1 MENTQ
6 APQEEIKLGP
16 VCKFFKKYTLDGE
29 VLIEQ
34 NQETG
39 EYREY
44 PLKTE
49 DLLPLPPAFKVSHA
63 SEMALFHSL
72 LVTIK
77 KDRPKRE
84 IPATR
89 LEYRKAGADP
99 RIVNQLVTLGLLEE
113 DIIPLLKPDGT
124 NPGSRACIY
133 YTPQGRAYIRAK
145 IDPNYALTEYR

>member
-49 DLLPLPPAFKVSHA
+49 DLLPLPPAFKVSHT
-63 SEMALFHSL
+63 SQ
-72 LVTIK
+72 
-77 KDRPKRE
+77 
-84 IPATR
+84 IP
-89 LEYRKAGADP
+89 E
-99 RIVNQLVTLGLLEE
+99 VNIRSNPAILPFFPGY
-113 DIIPLLKPDGT
+113 PL
-124 NPGSRACIY
+124 R
-133 YTPQGRAYIRAK
+133 
-145 IDPNYALTEYR
+145 